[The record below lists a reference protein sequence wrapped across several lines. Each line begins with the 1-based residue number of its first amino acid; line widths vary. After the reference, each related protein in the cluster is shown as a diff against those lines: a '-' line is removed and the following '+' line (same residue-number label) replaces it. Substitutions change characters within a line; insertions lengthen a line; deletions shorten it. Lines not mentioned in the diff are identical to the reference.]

1 MDLEQIIQGCLQGD
15 RISQK
20 NLFDR
25 FSGKMLAVCSRYARH
40 RMEAEDLLQ
49 DGFIKVYSNL
59 DQYKFEGPFEQWIR
73 RIMINNAIK
82 NCHRKSFQNEYFAGD
97 DIPEMTEEPDILS
110 SLAEIELMKI
120 INELPDGYRM
130 VFNLYAI
137 EGYSHKEISESLNI
151 EESTSRSQLVKAR
164 KVLQEKLLKYQIPF
178 LKDIFKKIAGE
189 PRFS

>member
-164 KVLQEKLLKYQIPF
+164 KVLQEKLLKYHKTI
-178 LKDIFKKIAGE
+178 I
-189 PRFS
+189 